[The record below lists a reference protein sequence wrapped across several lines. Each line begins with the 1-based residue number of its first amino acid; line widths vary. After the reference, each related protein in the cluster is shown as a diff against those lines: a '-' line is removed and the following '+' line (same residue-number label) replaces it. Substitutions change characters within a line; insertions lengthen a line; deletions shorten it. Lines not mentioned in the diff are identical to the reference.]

1 MIKTLLILV
10 TPLLLLSCSN
20 EVEEIKDPATGLLIE
35 KYEYYLDDNGQKVKD
50 GTNSKWDK
58 KGVLQS
64 VVNYKDGK
72 KDGESI
78 SYKPGNLIFVYNYK
92 DDKLDGESILKDE
105 KNTILARYNY
115 LNGLRDGK
123 FQYMH
128 FDSEEKLE
136 CEGQYL
142 LDEQVGIWKYYD
154 LKGKLLAQFEFKN
167 GIPFELVGKWILN
180 DDPNTY
186 YVFKEDGTYSLW
198 EFYNQYSRVISESA
212 KGKYKLENG
221 FILEMIIDR
230 GLEDVYFNIQ
240 SFDKKQLV
248 ININDTVWKLTK
260 VKS

>member
-50 GTNSKWDK
+50 GTNSKWDN
-58 KGVLQS
+58 KGVIQS

-72 KDGESI
+72 KEGESI

-123 FQYMH
+123 FQYMYP
-128 FDSEEKLE
+128 DSDGKISG
-136 CEGQYL
+136 EGEYL
-142 LDEQVGIWKYYD
+142 LDEQVGTWKYYD
-154 LKGKLLAQFEFKN
+154 LKGKLLAQFQFKN
-167 GIPFELVGKWILN
+167 GVPIDVIGTWILN

-186 YVFKEDGTYSLW
+186 YIFKEDGTYALW
-198 EFYNQYSRVISESA
+198 EFYNKYSRVPSESM
-212 KGKYKLENG
+212 KGKYYIKNG
-221 FILEMIIDR
+221 FTIEMIMDR
-230 GLEDVYFNIQ
+230 KWEKVNFDVL
-240 SFDKKQLV
+240 SFDKKQL
-248 ININDTVWKLTK
+248 IMTMGGIEWKLTK